1 MVSSRIN
8 INFYLWKPSII
19 KAYSPICISHL
30 VALVCAY
37 GLRFRFVFHILWG
50 TKTQQY
56 VYKLC
61 TWNENKF
68 IALLAENRNNELPFM
83 CLTFT
88 KGISNVLYWNKI
100 RYVFVFLYLCLE
112 VKDTSWI
119 LVTIDILPLQQF
131 SVYIIILQETNNNS
145 GEISLV
151 SIKFV
156 IFV

>member
-1 MVSSRIN
+1 M
-8 INFYLWKPSII
+8 WKPSII

-37 GLRFRFVFHILWG
+37 GLRFRLVYHILWG
-50 TKTQQY
+50 SKTQQY

-68 IALLAENRNNELPFM
+68 IALLTENRNNELPFI
-83 CLTFT
+83 CLTFR

-112 VKDTSWI
+112 VKDTLWI
-119 LVTIDILPLQQF
+119 PVTINILPLQQF
-131 SVYIIILQETNNNS
+131 GVYRIILQETNNNS
-145 GEISLV
+145 WETLLV
-151 SIKFV
+151 SIK
-156 IFV
+156 